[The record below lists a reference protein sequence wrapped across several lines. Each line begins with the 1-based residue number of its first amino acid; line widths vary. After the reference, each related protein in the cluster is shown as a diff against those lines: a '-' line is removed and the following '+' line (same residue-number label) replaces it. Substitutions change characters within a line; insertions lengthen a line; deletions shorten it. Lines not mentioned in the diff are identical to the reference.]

1 MSKTKRNW
9 WKKISIRDL
18 IALLSS
24 VMAVIGWALLIKANL
39 PSGNEPP
46 VIQSFQLSRDTVP
59 VGGTVSARVIVKD
72 TNLPDDEIHYFWAA
86 HLGRMGEQLNRFEG
100 PQVTY
105 VAPDQLG
112 VDFITVM
119 VHDREGETDKDF
131 IPITITERRRKQI
144 IVGNKNFTEQY
155 IVGQLMKQLLEE
167 RGFAVK
173 LVSGL
178 YSPDLRRRM
187 KDGDIDIC
195 TEYSGTAWMV
205 HLGHK
210 YKPGM
215 DSNEVYRLVK
225 EEEENNGL
233 IWLKPMW
240 NNNTYALASWPE
252 FTQKHGL
259 KTLSDLA
266 ALYRQKEGE
275 IKIFVDPP
283 FALRPDGLP
292 GLERRYD
299 FKVAETF
306 VLTGKP
312 GVSVLGLEK
321 HKCDVAMV
329 FGTDAAIAE
338 HGWHVY
344 FDDKNFFPPYDL
356 TPYVRKEILDRYPEI
371 ASILNDL
378 VATFPGGGEPAT
390 PEIVV
395 ECQKIWQKL
404 NAKVTMDGMEPDE
417 VAHEYLVKNGLV
429 KE

>member
-1 MSKTKRNW
+1 MSNTKRNW
-9 WKKISIRDL
+9 WKKISIKDL

-46 VIQSFQLSRDTVP
+46 VIQDFQLSRDTVA
-59 VGGTVSARVIVKD
+59 VGGTVSARIVVKD

-86 HLGRMGEQLNRFEG
+86 YLGRIGEQLNRFEG

-155 IVGQLMKQLLEE
+155 IVGQLMKQLLED

-187 KDGDIDIC
+187 KDGDIGIC

-210 YKPGM
+210 YKPGT
-215 DSNEVYRLVK
+215 DRNEVYRLVK
-225 EEEENNGL
+225 EEEEGNGL

-252 FTQKHGL
+252 FAQKHGL
-259 KTLSDLA
+259 RTLSDLA

-283 FALRPDGLP
+283 FAIRPDGLP

-312 GVSVLGLEK
+312 GASVLGLDPL
-321 HKCDVAMV
+321 CPQ
-329 FGTDAAIAE
+329 GS
-338 HGWHVY
+338 
-344 FDDKNFFPPYDL
+344 P
-356 TPYVRKEILDRYPEI
+356 
-371 ASILNDL
+371 
-378 VATFPGGGEPAT
+378 
-390 PEIVV
+390 
-395 ECQKIWQKL
+395 
-404 NAKVTMDGMEPDE
+404 
-417 VAHEYLVKNGLV
+417 
-429 KE
+429 